1 MATWRGEGKITSYI
15 ERKRKTI
22 SHIFLFFLKKK
33 REKKKRERENG
44 GHSARREEL
53 EE

>member
-22 SHIFLFFLKKK
+22 SHIFLFLKKK